1 MVYRTTNTIAV
12 MFFKLSQ
19 TVGQPLYL
27 QLMQQVRH
35 AIENGVLAEG
45 DQLPSI
51 RSAAE
56 ELVVSPATI
65 VKAYTELERE
75 GVLVLQQGAGAFVS
89 RGRVLRSSSADIQA
103 ANARVSRLVEQL
115 LEKGISEQEIRRIF
129 EAALLNASTET
140 EKR

>member
-1 MVYRTTNTIAV
+1 

-27 QLMQQVRH
+27 QLMQQIRH
-35 AIENGVLAEG
+35 AIENGALSEG

-51 RSAAE
+51 RSVAE
-56 ELVVSPATI
+56 ELVVSPATV

-75 GVLVLQQGAGAFVS
+75 GVLSLHQGAGAFVS
-89 RGRVLRSSSADIQA
+89 KGRGPRASATSVQA
-103 ANARVSRLVEQL
+103 ANRRVTSLVEQL
-115 LEKGISEQEIRRIF
+115 REKGLSDEEIRRIF
-129 EAALLNASTET
+129 EAALLDTSIPV

>member
-1 MVYRTTNTIAV
+1 

-19 TVGQPLYL
+19 NTGQPLYL

-35 AIENGVLAEG
+35 AIENGALNEG

-51 RSAAE
+51 RSLAE
-56 ELVVSPATI
+56 ELVVSPATV

-75 GVLVLQQGAGAFVS
+75 GVLALQQGAGAFIAKGRAS
-89 RGRVLRSSSADIQA
+89 RSTTNHVQA
-103 ANARVSRLVEQL
+103 ASRKVLALVEQL
-115 LEKGISEQEIRRIF
+115 RDKGLSDEEIRRIF
-129 EAALLNASTET
+129 EAALLNREMAV